1 MSVLAY
7 LLLAPLACDGGS
19 DDPKDTEDTGSESGR
34 DFSDFVST
42 TTPYEGDNTCIGGS
56 FGEVD
61 PSKQVDVTLNGEVRN
76 FEDDEP
82 VPDATVKFW
91 FTDDISASPDV
102 EVDADDNGAFTTT
115 VPVCQPIGYGTFTPP
130 EWEETVDTYEVHQ
143 IFGYPES
150 EETSEWVNSVSRST
164 ANIIPAVIG
173 VEWDETTAIIAGTAY
188 DCATGTEDEPEFFGH
203 AQVFVHDGNGTPP
216 DATTV
221 YYFSDNDL
229 PVANESQADV
239 NPNNGLWV
247 AVNVPVGTW
256 TVEMWGYSGTE
267 YVNLGSTILTIKS
280 GSVNISNIFAGR
292 TDGLG
297 YPDSCLAE

>member
-19 DDPKDTEDTGSESGR
+19 DDSKDTEDTGSESGR

-42 TTPYEGDNTCIGGS
+42 TTPYVGDNACIGGS

-61 PSKQVDVTLNGEVRN
+61 PSKQVDVTLNGEVRD
-76 FEDDEP
+76 FQEEEP

-91 FTDDISASPDV
+91 FGDDISASVDV
-102 EVDADDNGAFTTT
+102 EETADSNGAFSTT

-143 IFGYPES
+143 IFGYEDDGVAD
-150 EETSEWVNSVSRST
+150 EWINSVSRAT

-173 VEWDETTAIIAGTAY
+173 VEWDETTGIIAGTAY
-188 DCATGTEDEPEFFGH
+188 DCATGVEEEPEFFGH
-203 AQVFVHDGNGTPP
+203 AQMFVHDGNGTPP

-221 YYFSDNDL
+221 YYFSDSDL

-297 YPDSCLAE
+297 YPDSCLVE